1 MLLLSGALFIAN
13 APIAISANDNDL
25 GLSVRIVPGD
35 SSKSGLESNDRLWF
49 VVAPGESKTRKF
61 IVQSTSGIDQ
71 EINLSIGAVDRINGK
86 SVLVNCKESET
97 KDWVTFSNNNFV
109 LAPRSSQEVELTFNI
124 PASQEINSFSA
135 LLLVR
140 ASSANKQKTDA
151 LYSVPGA
158 AQIAAPI
165 FLGVGTK
172 DEFVTKFEI
181 SDVSGVNTSEGKA
194 VRVEIKNIGICLLDF

>member
-1 MLLLSGALFIAN
+1 
-13 APIAISANDNDL
+13 
-25 GLSVRIVPGD
+25 
-35 SSKSGLESNDRLWF
+35 
-49 VVAPGESKTRKF
+49 VAPGESKTRKF